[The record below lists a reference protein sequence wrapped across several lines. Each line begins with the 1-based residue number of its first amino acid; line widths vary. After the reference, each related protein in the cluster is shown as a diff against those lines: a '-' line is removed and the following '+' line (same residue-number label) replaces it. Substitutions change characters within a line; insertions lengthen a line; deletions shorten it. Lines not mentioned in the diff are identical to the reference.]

1 MLETLSDDWL
11 PERRSS
17 NCALLWTKPQ
27 LHFNS
32 HCRPDRSADA
42 WRTQAFGSRSVEHNS
57 VGGRRCAFDLVFKG
71 AMMSGLFKIEESGA
85 VLLFVR
91 QFYGRLSTCSGMK
104 TAKHEIV
111 QREGGPFGACALE
124 HTRGCGCSR
133 HFASNGNLVSGRH
146 SRNVKTDR
154 VEVPCHSER
163 ELWAHARIHI
173 HQRNTQ
179 FWNQKGIERSTAP
192 KAFDPTFEV
201 WRGRNSSNNGPWRH
215 HFGDHS
221 DVGTSWK
228 RRCKKSREHD
238 TLVDGN

>member
-57 VGGRRCAFDLVFKG
+57 VGRRRCAFDLVSKG

-104 TAKHEIV
+104 TAKYEIV
-111 QREGGPFGACALE
+111 QREGGPFDACALE

-146 SRNVKTDR
+146 SNKVKTDK
-154 VEVPCHSER
+154 VEVHATRTVRCGLMHAFTSINGIRSSGTKR
-163 ELWAHARIHI
+163 ESNDPRLP
-173 HQRNTQ
+173 
-179 FWNQKGIERSTAP
+179 KPSTP
-192 KAFDPTFEV
+192 
-201 WRGRNSSNNGPWRH
+201 RLSCG
-215 HFGDHS
+215 
-221 DVGTSWK
+221 GT
-228 RRCKKSREHD
+228 
-238 TLVDGN
+238 